1 MEDHVFVSFI
11 ATLCGMLGMPS
22 PGIQETAP
30 TIKQVSPTGISHG
43 VLALGADT
51 FLVSA
56 DNRILWTYPRSTRD
70 GWLLPNGHLLLVIT
84 KCPDYPNGG
93 VVEIGRQGKT
103 YFEYKG
109 TQSEVDTAQALP
121 HDHFLVTES
130 GPKPRLME
138 MDRTGKVLVE
148 FPLQCQTQDFHMQTR
163 MARKLH
169 NGHYLVPH
177 LIDQAVREY
186 APDGKVVW
194 EVKTPHWPFTAI
206 RLDNGHTLIDCTRG
220 NLVIEVDQAGKT
232 VWQLTNDDLPG
243 APIKDACGAQRLANG
258 DTVITSYGSGGA
270 DEIKLFEV
278 TPDKKIVWSLYTGR
292 THGIHE
298 FQILDAQGQ
307 PLKGRPLR

>member
-1 MEDHVFVSFI
+1 MLVS
-11 ATLCGMLGMPS
+11 LVGMLLLVSGPRL
-22 PGIQETAP
+22 PGGQESVSAF
-30 TIKQVSPTGISHG
+30 KQASPTGITHG

-51 FLVSA
+51 FLLSG
-56 DNRILWTYPRSTRD
+56 DNHVVWTYPRSTRD

-84 KCPDYPNGG
+84 KSNDYPGGG
-93 VVEIGRQGKT
+93 VVEIDRAGKV

-121 HDHFLVTES
+121 HDHFLITES

-138 MDRTGKVLVE
+138 MDRTGKVLIE
-148 FPLQCQTQDFHMQTR
+148 FPLQCQTNDFHMQTR
-163 MARKLH
+163 MARKLR

-177 LIDQAVREY
+177 LIDQVVREY

-206 RLDNGHTLIDCTRG
+206 RLDNGHTLIDCTHG
-220 NLVIEVDQAGKT
+220 NLSIEVDQAGKT

-258 DTVITSYGSGGA
+258 NTVITSYGANGEG
-270 DEIKLFEV
+270 EIKLFEV
-278 TPDKKIVWSLYTGR
+278 TPDKKIVWTLNTGR
-292 THGIHE
+292 PHGIHE
-298 FQILDAQGQ
+298 FQILDDQGQ
-307 PLKGRPLR
+307 PLHGRQLR